1 MIETIRLVFKKFKEE
16 DFADYFSL
24 VGNEDVMKMI
34 SGNALSRDEALLK
47 FEKILSTGKA
57 NPETGYYS
65 IRIKETNAFIGLGK
79 IVMTGKREAEIGY
92 ALLPESWNQGF
103 GSEISV
109 ELVKYAKSIN
119 YIDSLIAIIDPENL
133 ASKRILAKS
142 KFKLYRVC
150 EIDHLPAEIY
160 KLKFG
165 K

>member
-34 SGNALSRDEALLK
+34 SGNALSKDEALLK
-47 FEKILSTGKA
+47 FEKILSIGKT

-65 IRIKETNAFIGLGK
+65 IRIKESNTFIGLGK

-92 ALLPESWNQGF
+92 ALLPETWKSGY
-103 GSEISV
+103 GSEIS
-109 ELVKYAKSIN
+109 EKLINYAQSIN

-142 KFKLYRVC
+142 KFKLSRLC

-160 KLKFG
+160 KLKFD